1 MLTKMKLL
9 YANKSCF
16 ANNIVLCHSIL
27 SAINYQKQITC
38 YSSVFRWAADNYFTG
53 KIPDSEMLH
62 IGRPTR
68 VLFSGRVACRS
79 TSTSGKGRGPSHQPY
94 PIASFY
100 HARTHGERSPPL
112 PRADARRALPAS
124 GGHGSRAGG
133 QAIRLDAPPLL
144 QSRARASSS
153 SQIDHRLRRRAAG
166 RMAPAEQRPTAAR
179 GRAGGARAEG
189 GGARRGGGRGR
200 RLRQAGPLL
209 PPRAGAGELLPR
221 PRERAAELDCRC
233 GRIRRGSLL
242 LCSCLF
248 FVVAIVAYWCCNN
261 ILGMLQSFVVHVAIV
276 VNMLRPC
283 SLLLR
288 LSHTNVSK
296 LGLIFFMLRILILDV
311 ADVESRCFSNTW
323 YWMLQILIFDVA
335 DVVCDVG
342 CCVDC

>member
-166 RMAPAEQRPTAAR
+166 RMAPAEQRPQQRVVEQGARGLKTAEQRARRRSWKATEAGGSSTTSTCRRGGAPATAAR
-179 GRAGGARAEG
+179 TRGGARLP
-189 GGARRGGGRGR
+189 
-200 RLRQAGPLL
+200 LRAH
-209 PPRAGAGELLPR
+209 PRGELT
-221 PRERAAELDCRC
+221 A
-233 GRIRRGSLL
+233 LL
-242 LCSCLF
+242 L
-248 FVVAIVAYWCCNN
+248 FVFCCCNCC
-261 ILGMLQSFVVHVAIV
+261 ISVLQQYSRHVAIV
-276 VNMLRPC
+276 C
-283 SLLLR
+283 S
-288 LSHTNVSK
+288 SCCNCCEYVAPV
-296 LGLIFFMLRILILDV
+296 FFT
-311 ADVESRCFSNTW
+311 C
-323 YWMLQILIFDVA
+323 
-335 DVVCDVG
+335 CD
-342 CCVDC
+342 CPTQMFQN